1 MLVGDTYAAAAAVAA
16 VAASVPVVAFLAFS
30 FTEVL
35 FLLDWYWFVS
45 LRLTLHTGF
54 DYIVSERADP
64 GLRRPRGRQHNSIT
78 EPG

>member
-1 MLVGDTYAAAAAVAA
+1 MLVGDTYAAGAVAA
-16 VAASVPVVAFLAFS
+16 VAAFVPLVAFLDFS
-30 FTEVL
+30 FTVVL
-35 FLLDWYWFVS
+35 LLFEWYWFVS

-54 DYIVSERADP
+54 GYTVSEWADP